1 LDSFVAKPAPAPA
14 ISRPVTEDQVKN
26 AVRGVLAGKDVNT
39 SRITVVAGAI
49 CDDLVMQIRQVREQI
64 LKKLSC
70 DSTEIKKHKGMIK
83 AFVRQLIGIEAV
95 VVEAAVVVDADVE
108 EAAMEEPRSKYA
120 RKARNQRVINS
131 VSPKLTSVSPM
142 ASAIKRKVVV
152 LDVDDW
158 EEEPRSKYARKAR
171 NQRVINSVSP
181 VLNSVSPKKARNQR
195 VINSVSPV
203 LNSVSPMASSIKR
216 KVVVLSSDT
225 DAGTPSPSIKRAR
238 RTSFIDRDLE
248 GTESDEDSD
257 VEDSDAE
264 DSFLDESEGY
274 DCECNDF
281 DEQSNA
287 SALLARQRMV

>member
-181 VLNSVSPKKARNQR
+181 VLNSVSP
-195 VINSVSPV
+195 
-203 LNSVSPMASSIKR
+203 MASSIKR